1 MGYFKPENM
10 IDISK
15 EVSKSRDHKL
25 WIYVGDAKK
34 NCSPYQKP
42 SGDFLQSRPVD
53 HGPVA

>member
-25 WIYVGDAKK
+25 CIYVGDAKK
-34 NCSPYQKP
+34 NAAHTRNP
-42 SGDFLQSRPVD
+42 PVISSKVD
-53 HGPVA
+53 Q